1 VVVGSTGDGGGSGW
15 SYIVLFWLFCP
26 PSSSGSCKL
35 VLASCSVDEGIF
47 LDTGLL
53 IQCIMMADRE
63 KLVKYEHFVN
73 NVLREDLRILLEDR
87 EKLYENIAALSQLKQ
102 IIICISEDPHEEGLR
117 TQVDLGSNFYIQ
129 AHVLV
134 VYGNQVT
141 ATQGTMWR

>member
-35 VLASCSVDEGIF
+35 VLASCSVDEE
-47 LDTGLL
+47 
-53 IQCIMMADRE
+53 CIMMADRE

-129 AHVLV
+129 AHV
-134 VYGNQVT
+134 N
-141 ATQGTMWR
+141 